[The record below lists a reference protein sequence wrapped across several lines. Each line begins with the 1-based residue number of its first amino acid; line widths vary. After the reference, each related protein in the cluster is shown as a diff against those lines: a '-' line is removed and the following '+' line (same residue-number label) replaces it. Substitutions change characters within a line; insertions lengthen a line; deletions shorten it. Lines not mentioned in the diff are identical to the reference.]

1 MSLDFDIHANS
12 NLKTA
17 LDVLNNN
24 PPIVGSSFEI
34 WYNRWPQAKWMAQG
48 ITAPGL
54 KTNTV
59 DIHFSGF
66 HVPVIINTTYDE
78 TELSMDILAD
88 ENGVYYNQWRQ
99 LVIEYSSDPF
109 KGRPILDDFTM
120 VNGVQT
126 GGYGSERTEIGYQK
140 RGKSYIVAK
149 LWNPVELKTTGHC
162 WRFHNFKPTSIGE
175 IEMSHDSSDLTTFT
189 VTGVFTHISYTNETN
204 DGLLGFAR
212 GKIPDVNVRVSR
224 KGKPGWKTD
233 KDGMEEYK
241 GDKTPGAFT
250 KEQTGMEKYKG
261 SKSPGVFDPSPHPTG
276 MEKYAGDAKLPG
288 YWTNAAAIPAEAP
301 ANAADIYDATSVL
314 SSGTEQG
321 PMIA

>member
-1 MSLDFDIHANS
+1 MSLDFDINANS
-12 NLKTA
+12 TLKTA

-24 PPIVGSSFEI
+24 PPIIGSSFEI
-34 WYNRWPQAKWMAQG
+34 WYNRWPQAKWVAQG

-59 DIHFSGF
+59 EINFAGF

-88 ENGVYYNQWRQ
+88 EDGVYYKQWRQ

-109 KGRPILDDFTM
+109 KGRPILNDRKSE
-120 VNGVQT
+120 QT
-126 GGYGSERTEIGYQK
+126 TVGTQI
-140 RGKSYIVAK
+140 RGQSYIVAK
-149 LWNPVELKTTGHC
+149 LWNPTELKATGHC

-175 IEMSHDSSDLTTFT
+175 IEMGHDSSDLTTFT

-233 KDGMEEYK
+233 KNGMEEYK
-241 GDKTPGAFT
+241 GNKDTPGAFT

-276 MEKYAGDAKLPG
+276 MEKYTGDEKLPG
-288 YWTNAAAIPAEAP
+288 YWTNATPVPAEAP
-301 ANAADIYDATSVL
+301 ANAVDIYDATSAL